1 MKHTAWGL
9 SEISCKCILWQC
21 AAFSM
26 TDFWGQENW
35 QVGTESES
43 ECGTTLNWV
52 FWEEHWGCGC
62 VVVWLCGDRKQ
73 QKSSSPPS
81 HVEIKLSGSGAKFI
95 FRIKDSSKKEP
106 RRLGPHP
113 QLLGPLPFCISIN
126 SFLSFSRCY
135 IFKPSSASN
144 LPFSGFLLHQCH
156 DPILKESW
164 TRPDAG

>member
-1 MKHTAWGL
+1 MYLVTVCALFYDRFLGPRKLAGWNRIRVRMWNNIELGVL
-9 SEISCKCILWQC
+9 GGALGVWLW
-21 AAFSM
+21 
-26 TDFWGQENW
+26 
-35 QVGTESES
+35 
-43 ECGTTLNWV
+43 
-52 FWEEHWGCGC
+52 CGC
-62 VVVWLCGDRKQ
+62 VGNRKQ

>member
-1 MKHTAWGL
+1 MKHTAW
-9 SEISCKCILWQC
+9 EAKVRYHANVSCDSVRPFLWQISG
-21 AAFSM
+21 AKKIGRLEQNQS
-26 TDFWGQENW
+26 QNVE
-35 QVGTESES
+35 Q
-43 ECGTTLNWV
+43 
-52 FWEEHWGCGC
+52 HWTGCFGRSTGG

-81 HVEIKLSGSGAKFI
+81 HVEIKLSGSGEKFI